1 MSHEMNIEE
10 NRVVPAWFHQDL
22 VSYNG
27 KHNTCNGENSGDDHN
42 NSWNCGHEGETG
54 AICRNPSRCR
64 CAAEKSILEL

>member
-1 MSHEMNIEE
+1 MVSYELNSEGHRPGRTI
-10 NRVVPAWFHQDL
+10 PAWFCQDL

-54 AICRNPSRCR
+54 AICR
-64 CAAEKSILEL
+64 K